1 MVQRNFNSGVR
12 LKMKLGVV
20 MDPIETI
27 NFKKDSTLAMMIEAQ
42 RKGHEIIYITPDSL
56 FIDSGISYASSN
68 KMEVRNDPS
77 DWFTKEEETIIE
89 LSELDSILMRQD
101 PPFNSGYIYN
111 TYVLEMAARQGVN
124 IFNNPRSLRD
134 CNEKVYATEFP
145 QCCTKH
151 LVTSRKDFLTDFV
164 LENKDT
170 VIKPLDG
177 MGGASIFRV
186 KANDPNLNV
195 ILETITDH
203 FTEKVMIQE
212 FIPEITEG
220 DKRILIVDGK
230 PMSASIA
237 RVPAEGELRGNLAAG
252 ASAVAKS
259 LSDRDLWICEEV
271 GPSLVEKGL
280 LLVGLD
286 IIGDYLTEINV
297 TSPTCFKEYKE
308 LCDIDVAKIFIE
320 SVEEFSK

>member
-1 MVQRNFNSGVR
+1 
-12 LKMKLGVV
+12 MKLGIV

-42 RKGHEIIYITPDSL
+42 NKNHELFYMTPDSL
-56 FIDSGISYASSN
+56 YINSGISYAASS
-68 KMEVRNDPS
+68 KVEVKNDPLG
-77 DWFTKEEETIIE
+77 WFVLEEEKLIK
-89 LSELDSILMRQD
+89 LSQLDAILMRQD
-101 PPFNSGYIYN
+101 PPFNSNYIYN
-111 TYVLEMAARQGVN
+111 TYVLEMASREGVS

-134 CNEKVYATEFP
+134 CNEKVFATEFP

-151 LVTSRKDFLTDFV
+151 LVTSHKKLLTDFV
-164 LENKDT
+164 EEYKDT

-177 MGGASIFRV
+177 MGGASIFRL
-186 KANDPNLNV
+186 KKNDPNLNV
-195 ILETITDH
+195 ILETITLH
-203 FTEKVMIQE
+203 FTQKVMIQE
-212 FIPEITEG
+212 YIPEIAEG
-220 DKRILIVDGK
+220 DKRVLIINGE
-230 PMSASIA
+230 PMSAAIA
-237 RVPAEGELRGNLAAG
+237 RIPAQGELRGNLAAG

-259 LSDRDLWICEEV
+259 LSDRDMWICKEV

-308 LCDIDVAKIFIE
+308 LCDIDVANTFIE
-320 SVEEFSK
+320 AVEEFTL

>member
-1 MVQRNFNSGVR
+1 
-12 LKMKLGVV
+12 MKLGVV

-56 FIDSGISYASSN
+56 FINSGISFASSN

-77 DWFTKEEETIIE
+77 DWFTKEEETLIE

-177 MGGASIFRV
+177 MGGTSIFRV

-308 LCDIDVAKIFIE
+308 LCDIDVAEIFIE

>member
-1 MVQRNFNSGVR
+1 
-12 LKMKLGVV
+12 MKLGVV

-56 FIDSGISYASSN
+56 FINSGISYASSN

-212 FIPEITEG
+212 FIPEISEG
-220 DKRILIVDGK
+220 DKHILIVDGK